1 MHNYVWINS
10 LKVALTSLNIEF
22 YRWKVRKDYNLVPKW
37 FSGIQRPPSMVN
49 SSEIDLKKKASL
61 KQSRKSLQII
71 SPIVSKTNES
81 NTELEDLSTGFSM
94 LNFPEKFINP
104 CNTRDKSE

>member
-37 FSGIQRPPSMVN
+37 FSGNQRPPPMAN